1 MKRILGFLALSLC
14 MLSCSKGAVTI
25 TEDAQTYTLSNGIVS
40 AMVAKESGD
49 LVSYKF
55 NGKELLAT
63 RVNEQGEPDLVL
75 DPPGANPNGLNRGM
89 TDHQYGFWSHDAMGP
104 RGTGDAIATVT
115 IDPAKNR
122 GKRAE
127 VSIKGIAEGR
137 KMGTGPGASPQG
149 QFAADVEIRFAIE
162 DGASEIYTYCIF
174 THPESYPASALG
186 EARFC
191 AKLAPMFDW
200 MTVDKDVDFYY
211 PATHFAGDKYVYT
224 ANLHNNQV
232 FGWASTTE
240 NIGFYLI
247 NPSMEYISGGPTKVE
262 FMGHRDTNKAAAPCV
277 LNYWRSSHYGGSSVT
292 VEEGEFWQKVIGPF
306 VLYVNEGGSHE
317 ELYADAKARAE
328 VHKEA
333 WPYKWVDSPAY
344 ASSKQRADV
353 SGKIVLDDPITPS
366 EFSNLRVGLARS
378 GYFWQKDAK
387 NYQFWTVAEA
397 DGRFCLEGVVPGS
410 YTLYAFADGV
420 LGEYVQADI
429 EVAEGKDVK
438 LGEIVWQPVRKGEQ
452 VFEIGIA
459 DRSAKEFAMGDRYR
473 DPEIVLSYAK
483 EFPEDVRFVYGQSDY
498 SKDWPYLHVP
508 HNEAENV
515 KVMPFFGVMGEGRA
529 TPYTICFNLDEAP
542 AENAIATLR
551 LGICGTA
558 SEHVYV
564 SANGQELG
572 EVPLTQTRD
581 GLITRHGSHGIWYET
596 DFTFAASAL
605 TSGANELTLT
615 LPAGSL
621 NSGMV
626 YDYIRL
632 EIL

>member
-1 MKRILGFLALSLC
+1 

-55 NGKELLAT
+55 NGKEMLAT

-224 ANLHNNQV
+224 ANLYNNQV

-328 VHKEA
+328 CTK
-333 WPYKWVDSPAY
+333 
-344 ASSKQRADV
+344 
-353 SGKIVLDDPITPS
+353 
-366 EFSNLRVGLARS
+366 
-378 GYFWQKDAK
+378 
-387 NYQFWTVAEA
+387 
-397 DGRFCLEGVVPGS
+397 
-410 YTLYAFADGV
+410 
-420 LGEYVQADI
+420 
-429 EVAEGKDVK
+429 
-438 LGEIVWQPVRKGEQ
+438 
-452 VFEIGIA
+452 
-459 DRSAKEFAMGDRYR
+459 
-473 DPEIVLSYAK
+473 
-483 EFPEDVRFVYGQSDY
+483 
-498 SKDWPYLHVP
+498 
-508 HNEAENV
+508 
-515 KVMPFFGVMGEGRA
+515 
-529 TPYTICFNLDEAP
+529 
-542 AENAIATLR
+542 R
-551 LGICGTA
+551 LG
-558 SEHVYV
+558 H
-564 SANGQELG
+564 
-572 EVPLTQTRD
+572 
-581 GLITRHGSHGIWYET
+581 
-596 DFTFAASAL
+596 
-605 TSGANELTLT
+605 TSGLTPLHMLRQSREQTYQARLCLMT
-615 LPAGSL
+615 LSL
-621 NSGMV
+621 RQSSAICVWVSPEAAISGRRMPR
-626 YDYIRL
+626 ITSSGQ
-632 EIL
+632 